1 MQTLLIISFSAFV
14 IAALAWFST
23 WAFWIHPPEGWLG
36 REAVQVH
43 PVLRSEQIR
52 SSRWFRWLKIATVF
66 LGIVTAGL
74 VVSAL
79 TLHSRQMSG

>member
-1 MQTLLIISFSAFV
+1 MQTLLIISSSAFV
-14 IAALAWFST
+14 IATLAWFSI

-43 PVLRSEQIR
+43 PVLRSEEIR
-52 SSRWFRWLKIATVF
+52 HSRWFRWLKITTVI

-74 VVSAL
+74 VVSGLAL
-79 TLHSRQMSG
+79 HARQIAG